1 MAFCVE
7 KMTNPFLTVSNRY
20 TFDNTEYEFTHKNLI
35 KHFNNV
41 YVVAKINDM
50 VNIRDL
56 LIKEINKESFE
67 STLNNLIL
75 YQVDKLIMFD
85 KKHFSDIII
94 IKSDILKNCN
104 KFNYNLE
111 ESILV
116 LPIFDISFLNI
127 QKYIDSIQSNYS
139 SLKNIYNTI
148 IINSH
153 FNKQMTVS
161 DKLYY
166 TVFDMIKNMNESK
179 YWSIRLNCNIN
190 MNKKFEKRRFE
201 IPEKLKSELV
211 SSASIKSNKHENYL
225 DKIYESKDN
234 KDIVSHKYF
243 YDRQQSEFED
253 EDIFKMYNYL
263 PEEHKKLFYQ
273 NILSSKKYC
282 HHILKHPNLINKIVQ
297 IFVSNQD
304 KGFNSIAEYIGHA
317 WVRLYLDEVLK
328 EGYLKTTDDI
338 VFDINQ
344 ASNLPY
350 FHMINKDSPY
360 LPLLIK
366 KEHRNKNM
374 YGIKMTYTQLKINN
388 LIEFKINTR
397 LFIASTIDFDL
408 FKDVDFKENKMA
420 ISGSIMTAC
429 VQKNNPLKELFND
442 DLEYFRE
449 YYMNSDIDIMIKT
462 QNPYEFIDICNKLEK
477 QFTDNTDLYFQ
488 YSHIKSS
495 IDKSTYVYV
504 TEEYIQDLF
513 PEKDI
518 NYLKSNLNEDFI
530 ITKLIEIIKNK
541 HDLYLDSFY
550 CEDINNDIYKDINN
564 FDPKNINILLYEN
577 SYEGIKHD
585 IMVRF
590 NIKYHM
596 NSPYWNHDLEL
607 FMIKGDDF
615 MNIVSKFHL
624 PCVRAYYDGDNVYMT
639 PSFISAMMTM
649 TNLHYTYFSSNTM
662 PMEII
667 NKYRQRG
674 FGTILNKNEIKMMY
688 EYSLNSDYWR
698 QLYELNNDKPQ
709 DISIF
714 TNPIDANEYFFKP
727 LNKDNYKVYKYDYG
741 YQGCKQLNFTIGSD
755 IVKYYYISSIIK
767 NNGNI
772 SPL

>member
-1 MAFCVE
+1 MALCVE
-7 KMTNPFLTVSNRY
+7 KMTNPFLTVSKQY
-20 TFDNTEYEFTHKNLI
+20 TFDDTEYEFTQKNLL

-41 YVVAKINDM
+41 YIVAKMHDM
-50 VNIRDL
+50 VNIRDV

-67 STLNNLIL
+67 STLNSLIL
-75 YQVDKLIMFD
+75 YQVDKFIMFD
-85 KKHFSDIII
+85 NKHFSEMIIV
-94 IKSDILKNCN
+94 KSDILKNCN

-116 LPIFDISFLNI
+116 LPIFEISFLNI
-127 QKYIDSIQSNYS
+127 QKYIDSIQSNYN
-139 SLKNIYNTI
+139 SLKNIYSTI
-148 IINSH
+148 IINNH
-153 FNKQMTVS
+153 FNKQMTPK
-161 DKLYY
+161 DKSYY
-166 TVFDMIKNMNESK
+166 TILDMIKNMNESN
-179 YWSIRLNCNIN
+179 YWTIRSNCNIN
-190 MNKKFEKRRFE
+190 MNYKFEQRRFQ

-211 SSASIKSNKHENYL
+211 SSASIKSNKHEHYL

-234 KDIVSHKYF
+234 KDIVSKNYY

-263 PEEHKKLFYQ
+263 PEEHKKLFYK
-273 NILSSKKYC
+273 NIFMSKKYC

-297 IFVSNQD
+297 VFESNQT
-304 KGFNSIAEYIGHA
+304 GIHRIAEYIGHA

-344 ASNLPY
+344 ASNLPCFY
-350 FHMINKDSPY
+350 IRNEYSSPY

-366 KEHRNKNM
+366 KEYRNKNL
-374 YGIKMTYTQLKINN
+374 YGVKITNTQLEINN
-388 LIEFKINTR
+388 LDEFLYNTR
-397 LFIASTIDFDL
+397 RFISSHDDFDL
-408 FKDVDFKENKMA
+408 FKDIDFKENKMA

-429 VQKNNPLKELFND
+429 VQKNNPLKQLFNN

-477 QFTDNTDLYFQ
+477 QFNDNTITHWEHSYIQ
-488 YSHIKSS
+488 SS

-504 TEEYIQDLF
+504 TEEYIQSLF
-513 PEKDI
+513 PEKDLE
-518 NYLKSNLNEDFI
+518 YLKSNLSNDFI
-530 ITKLIEIIKNK
+530 ITKLIDIIKVK
-541 HDLYLDSFY
+541 HDLHLDSFY
-550 CEDINNDIYKDINN
+550 CEDKTNEIYKDIND
-564 FDPKNINILLYEN
+564 FDPKNVNILLYEDTFK
-577 SYEGIKHD
+577 GIKHD

-590 NIKYHM
+590 NIKYHIS
-596 NSPYWNHDLEL
+596 SPYWNHDLEL

-649 TNLHYTYFSSNTM
+649 TNLHYKYFSSNTM

-674 FGTILNKNEIKMMY
+674 FGTILNKIEIKTMY
-688 EYSLNSDYWR
+688 EYSLNSDYWKKF
-698 QLYELNNDKPQ
+698 YKFSDDNKAG
-709 DISIF
+709 DIHIF
-714 TNPIDANEYFFKP
+714 TSPIDANDDFFKV
-727 LNKDNYKVYKYDYG
+727 LKLINYKDYKYNNAVYKS
-741 YQGCKQLNFTIGSD
+741 LTFTFGSHHFN
-755 IVKYYYISSIIK
+755 YTNLMSIIQK
-767 NNGNI
+767 TGNI